1 MQSFDNT
8 IFRFSKLTFSAAV
21 VIGLAVSGVAAAEV
35 NSAASTPSEADCAA
49 RAERASKEAS
59 TTAGGVARGGT
70 AGAVIGGIANN
81 SKGARRGAAV
91 GGTIGGARS
100 AGQQDAIY
108 KQTFDNCMAGR

>member
-1 MQSFDNT
+1 MQSFANFMT
-8 IFRFSKLTFSAAV
+8 RFSKSTLLAVAV
-21 VIGLAVSGVAAAEV
+21 VGLTVSGVAVAEG